1 RALLAALAS
10 GVDAFPALG
19 ELLLPAGLLGVFYAG
34 MLATVMSTV
43 DAYLFNAGITVS
55 RDLLARAGHSAA
67 ATIAG
72 EGIGLVAGA
81 GLAAGI
87 ALASQSVVS
96 LWYDFGSVGTSVLL

>member
-1 RALLAALAS
+1 FDGLTTFTGIYARALLPNLSS

-55 RDLLARAGHSAA
+55 RDLLGRAGHAA
-67 ATIAG
+67 ARTITG
-72 EGIGLVAGA
+72 ERIGLLAGA
-81 GLAAGI
+81 ALAVGI
-87 ALASQSVVS
+87 A
-96 LWYDFGSVGTSVLL
+96 